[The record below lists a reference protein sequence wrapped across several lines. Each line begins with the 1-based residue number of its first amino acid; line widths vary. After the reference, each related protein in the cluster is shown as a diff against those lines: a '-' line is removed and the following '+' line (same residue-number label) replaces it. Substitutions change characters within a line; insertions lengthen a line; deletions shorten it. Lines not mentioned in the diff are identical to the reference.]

1 MNTNRIFLGDL
12 MYDEEFVK
20 TVVLLKCKDD
30 VYVALDDINS
40 IMDVHRI
47 NNKKST
53 LPAFTTTMKVDY
65 YYVDKDSLTPY
76 YKKQS
81 HKTLK
86 KIKFDVLL
94 DSRNPKG
101 INL

>member
-1 MNTNRIFLGDL
+1 MNTNRIFLGNL
-12 MYDEEFVK
+12 MYDEKFVGIRIF
-20 TVVLLKCKDD
+20 LKCKGD

-53 LPAFTTTMKVDY
+53 LTTFTTMNSDY
-65 YYVDKDSLTPY
+65 YYIDEDSLTPY
-76 YKKQS
+76 YEKQK
-81 HKTLK
+81 HKSLK

>member
-1 MNTNRIFLGDL
+1 MNTNKIFLGNL
-12 MYDEEFVK
+12 MYDEKFVGIRIF
-20 TVVLLKCKDD
+20 LKCKGD

-53 LPAFTTTMKVDY
+53 LPAFTTMKGDY

-81 HKTLK
+81 HKSLK
-86 KIKFDVLL
+86 KIKFDILL